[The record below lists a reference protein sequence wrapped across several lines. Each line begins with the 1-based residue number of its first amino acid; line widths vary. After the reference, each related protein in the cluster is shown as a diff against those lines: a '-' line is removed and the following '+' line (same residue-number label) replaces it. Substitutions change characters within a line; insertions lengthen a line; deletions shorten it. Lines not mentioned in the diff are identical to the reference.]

1 MTTDQR
7 PRRREDFRIAV
18 LCALPLEYNAA
29 TLAFDEFFDEDG
41 DKFGRARGDPN
52 RYTTGR
58 IGKYNVVMAL
68 LPGMGTVSSASA
80 MASFRSSYTELK
92 LALLVGICG
101 GVPSPG
107 TEKEV
112 LLGDVIMSKT
122 VVQYD
127 FGRQNPHR
135 FTTKDTLSDS
145 LGRPNKDI
153 RSLLAS
159 LETERTFE
167 RLERRTAEI
176 LTGIQQTAAQAGRKR
191 TRYPYPGAAQ
201 DGLFS
206 PTYEHRHRDDADCG
220 CDDTWICDTAPD
232 ASCIELECDKTH
244 LVLRESLEI
253 KKRLEREGNTAA
265 AQEPHILIG
274 SVGSG
279 NAVMRSGAHR
289 DEIAQRYDLIA
300 FEMEAAGAWDE
311 VPCIV
316 IKGVCDYAD
325 SHKNKKWQTFA
336 AAAAA
341 SSMKALLELYIQTD
355 SPGNSK
361 IEFTTQRINE
371 ILTWISK
378 EPYEQHHTLNKSE
391 VLEGTGKWLLED
403 EVFQSWKN
411 NKTSSILWLH
421 GIPGSGKS
429 KLTLIVVEDAMQS
442 SPAATVY
449 FYCSRNPAEPGRSN
463 PTSIVA
469 SIARQLA
476 MPQPGA
482 DILDAAVEAYRKF
495 EDNAFASQALTLGE
509 SERLIHKLLDSYRGQ
524 TIIMIIDAI
533 DESNRDTRQDL
544 LDFLVSLLEA
554 STIMKVF
561 VSSRDDRDIVYKLD
575 KYENLYLSSERN
587 SEDIELF
594 VRLETSRLVSKGS
607 LLRGSSRKEELRDK
621 IIFELI
627 SNAHGM
633 FRWASLHIQELCHQ
647 ATDAAIEERLAKMP
661 RTLEGLYREILG
673 IIETRDSLAD
683 REMAGNAFR
692 WLLCAQQQFASD
704 VFLAMVSG
712 AKDASNPTLSRE
724 QLLELCNNMV
734 LFDETLDASR
744 FSHLSV
750 REFLE
755 GEPAYRMTTTHALAA
770 EQCILKLTDIPPI
783 LMPLTPLLEYSIY
796 FWADHAKQAGH
807 GERQSRLSLIL
818 ANFFV
823 GEKDRYSSF
832 SRWHDRVSHKDYTTE
847 MSWTTRHKFKDAL
860 SYAPSVMLVICM
872 FDLSGVLSPERWQEL
887 AEAHPK
893 NLDGVTHEELVIRY
907 GSIQILQWHFE
918 ARIPFNLTTKHV
930 EVVAGSEANGIPMMS
945 FLLKRFDAEIRI
957 TPEVTKV
964 AVSNLGC
971 GDKILL
977 HLLETRGYEIII
989 TDDIVRAAVQNPGKA
1004 VEITSLLFNRYKSQ
1018 IRITPDIAMAAF
1030 RNSAG
1035 IVKLLLDERGDE
1047 IDFSTDMILNAV
1059 KDGGRFSSSALIL
1072 LMDMRNGQIHIT
1084 EHFITTIASST
1095 SCDRDL
1101 VERLLDEFGDEIQ
1114 NTEAFF
1120 HAVIEK
1126 RGDKDI
1132 IMLLFDRLGTKLQ
1145 NPARFMETI
1154 VNKFDKTTV
1163 RRFIDLHGG
1172 LIQINNTIVKA
1183 AVENECFAEDVV
1195 ALLLDEYWDEVH
1207 ITEDILE
1214 AVFENEYRGEWIMDL
1229 LLNER
1234 PHEIQITEELVMMA
1248 AQSQYG
1254 MMELILDRC
1263 GDNIDITDEI
1273 IDSCPFAHTI
1283 MAIIGRREEYKIKVT
1298 EKLLIQAA
1306 EQFNGI
1312 TTQHGGLLQFLL
1324 DQRREDVCITEK
1336 IVSAAAGN
1344 GSYGVRLISL
1354 LIDRCGENIF
1364 ITTKT
1369 LQAAASNTYSGDQV
1383 MGLLLRWRGDSI
1395 RITESVVEAAVQNRE
1410 GQRVM
1415 AVLFAARG
1423 KSIPITEHTLLLAVE
1438 NVYSA
1443 DKVIEMIL
1451 YCCGDSIRITEEIMS
1466 VAVQNRLC
1474 GSRVVESILEM
1485 YRDDVPVTNEIVW
1498 LAAGNEECGDKVVE
1512 LLLGNCRGDTR
1523 ITSETFQAAV
1533 RNSKCSHGIMA
1544 AIFDT
1549 PGVVDEKDEQ
1559 LSVAIQEAPY
1569 DASRLGHGETVEVLL
1584 RSTADIDATGG
1595 YFGNALQVA
1604 SFSGHRWVVQILLHN
1619 GADVNAS
1626 AGFFGYALQAAAYC
1640 GYLNII
1646 HLLIQNGADVNA
1658 RGGAYETALEAASSE
1673 GHEATVQVLL
1683 ERNADIHA
1691 QGGIENNA
1699 LYAASL
1705 GGHTM
1710 IVQMLLQNNAD
1721 VNTLGGKFGNALQA
1735 ASFKG
1740 RQETVQMLLEYGADA
1755 SCENGFYGGSMQAA
1769 SAAIVA
1775 SVEQPCHTLL
1785 KAAITPFYSYCLPT
1799 PM

>member
-429 KLTLIVVEDAMQS
+429 KLTSIVVEDAMQS

-661 RTLEGLYREILG
+661 RT
-673 IIETRDSLAD
+673 
-683 REMAGNAFR
+683 
-692 WLLCAQQQFASD
+692 
-704 VFLAMVSG
+704 
-712 AKDASNPTLSRE
+712 
-724 QLLELCNNMV
+724 
-734 LFDETLDASR
+734 
-744 FSHLSV
+744 
-750 REFLE
+750 
-755 GEPAYRMTTTHALAA
+755 
-770 EQCILKLTDIPPI
+770 
-783 LMPLTPLLEYSIY
+783 
-796 FWADHAKQAGH
+796 
-807 GERQSRLSLIL
+807 
-818 ANFFV
+818 
-823 GEKDRYSSF
+823 
-832 SRWHDRVSHKDYTTE
+832 
-847 MSWTTRHKFKDAL
+847 
-860 SYAPSVMLVICM
+860 
-872 FDLSGVLSPERWQEL
+872 
-887 AEAHPK
+887 
-893 NLDGVTHEELVIRY
+893 
-907 GSIQILQWHFE
+907 
-918 ARIPFNLTTKHV
+918 
-930 EVVAGSEANGIPMMS
+930 
-945 FLLKRFDAEIRI
+945 
-957 TPEVTKV
+957 
-964 AVSNLGC
+964 
-971 GDKILL
+971 
-977 HLLETRGYEIII
+977 
-989 TDDIVRAAVQNPGKA
+989 AAVQNPGKA

-1369 LQAAASNTYSGDQV
+1369 LQAAASNTYS
-1383 MGLLLRWRGDSI
+1383 
-1395 RITESVVEAAVQNRE
+1395 
-1410 GQRVM
+1410 
-1415 AVLFAARG
+1415 
-1423 KSIPITEHTLLLAVE
+1423 VE

-1769 SAAIVA
+1769 SAALAWTTAIVA